1 MMSSPSLEIKKAF
14 MVGFPCGLGGVAGG
28 AGGVILGFSFVHF
41 YNIERGIPLSH
52 LQNAS
57 V

>member
-52 LQNAS
+52 FQNAS